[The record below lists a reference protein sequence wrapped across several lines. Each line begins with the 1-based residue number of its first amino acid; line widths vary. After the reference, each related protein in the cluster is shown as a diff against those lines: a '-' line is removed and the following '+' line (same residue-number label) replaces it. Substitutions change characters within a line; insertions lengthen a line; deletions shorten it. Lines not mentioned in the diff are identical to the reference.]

1 MYFVFVLCVIVVPIN
16 FVRLSL
22 LLLIRKINNDGKV
35 WSDGGLGLLH
45 FVAVCRLDVG
55 SDLSI
60 MILY

>member
-1 MYFVFVLCVIVVPIN
+1 MIVVPIN